1 MKVQNK
7 TTKYNFW
14 KKLFVKICRVF
25 DFEIIDQSNLYLPIM
40 NKDSTQNLSKI
51 GKQSL
56 VLPMGRIKIT
66 RSIKSLD
73 IILRTCSSVNMLSQ
87 SKKRVFALSKS
98 EYSLR
103 TLNSIINSIN
113 NNKKIFKKIKLK
125 LTIID
130 HNSEKKIIQK
140 FKKILKNQ
148 FFKSEIKS
156 LDIDFY
162 KKKIKKINQEGKK
175 VTDNQISNMSNINQ
189 SLNLG
194 KSCDD
199 LVYFVEDD
207 YVHKI
212 DSIEEMIFAYERIS
226 TQLGKEL
233 IMCPADYP
241 YLYSKLK
248 NSKILLGNKYH
259 WRSID
264 ESLCTFLTS
273 KKIINKHF
281 KKFISACE
289 FEHYPF
295 EKPFHDIYEKELC
308 ISPIPAI
315 AAHYTNINSVY
326 GLSPL
331 INYTKLWKTNKL

>member
-1 MKVQNK
+1 MKAQNK
-7 TTKYNFW
+7 TTKSNFL
-14 KKLFVKICRVF
+14 KKLFIKICRSF
-25 DFEIIDQSNLYLPIM
+25 NFEIIDQSNLHLPIM
-40 NKDSTQNLSKI
+40 NKSITQNLSKI

-66 RSIKSLD
+66 RSVKSLD
-73 IILRTCSSVNMLSQ
+73 IILRTCASVNMLSQ
-87 SKKRVFALSKS
+87 SKKRVFTLSKN

-113 NNKKIFKKIKLK
+113 YNKKIFKDIKLK

-148 FFKSEIKS
+148 FFKSEIK
-156 LDIDFY
+156 LLNINFY
-162 KKKIKKINQEGKK
+162 KKKIKKINQQGKK

-189 SLNLG
+189 SLNIG
-194 KSCDD
+194 KYCDD

-207 YVHKI
+207 YIHKVNA
-212 DSIEEMIFAYERIS
+212 IEEMIFAYEKIS
-226 TQLGKEL
+226 SQLGKEL

-241 YLYSKLK
+241 YLYSKLQD
-248 NSKILLGNKYH
+248 SKILLGNKYH
-259 WRSID
+259 WRSVN

-273 KKIINKHF
+273 KKIIKKHF
-281 KKFISACE
+281 KKLSSACE

-295 EKPFHDIYEKELC
+295 EKPFHDIYKKELC
-308 ISPIPAI
+308 ISPMPAI
-315 AAHYTNINSVY
+315 AVHYTNINSVY

-331 INYTKLWKTNKL
+331 IDYKKLWKTNKL

>member
-130 HNSEKKIIQK
+130 HNSEKK
-140 FKKILKNQ
+140 
-148 FFKSEIKS
+148 
-156 LDIDFY
+156 
-162 KKKIKKINQEGKK
+162 
-175 VTDNQISNMSNINQ
+175 
-189 SLNLG
+189 
-194 KSCDD
+194 
-199 LVYFVEDD
+199 
-207 YVHKI
+207 
-212 DSIEEMIFAYERIS
+212 
-226 TQLGKEL
+226 
-233 IMCPADYP
+233 
-241 YLYSKLK
+241 
-248 NSKILLGNKYH
+248 
-259 WRSID
+259 
-264 ESLCTFLTS
+264 
-273 KKIINKHF
+273 
-281 KKFISACE
+281 
-289 FEHYPF
+289 
-295 EKPFHDIYEKELC
+295 
-308 ISPIPAI
+308 
-315 AAHYTNINSVY
+315 
-326 GLSPL
+326 
-331 INYTKLWKTNKL
+331 

>member
-140 FKKILKNQ
+140 FKKNLKNQ

-156 LDIDFY
+156 LDINFY

-331 INYTKLWKTNKL
+331 IDYTKLWKTNRL